1 MNGFPTIS
9 VVNTI
14 AGYLTNE
21 EARLHPHES
30 KAEIRSKVHA
40 ALTSALRTY
49 FPDLERAYRSQLAQV
64 SLTVP
69 SMYTTQVEPVEGG

>member
-30 KAEIRSKVHA
+30 KAEIRSKVHV
-40 ALTSALRTY
+40 ALMDALRLY
-49 FPDLERAYRSQLAQV
+49 FPDLERAYRSQVAQV
-64 SLTVP
+64 SLVSSSMSTVH
-69 SMYTTQVEPVEGG
+69 VEPVEGG